1 MDCASMSLDDLDE
14 KLFVVELSN
23 YQVERQEQPAVSGS
37 NKRRLW
43 HWKHTLT
50 NPIDKKDTMIGKAQ
64 SSSSLDN
71 SRHGS
76 VCSSSH
82 SSPIRSSPKKSKDQQ
97 LKKAIVE
104 TKDDVGQKTRKDN
117 NVKCDSVFPDDRL
130 ATANAHLYSVLEE
143 QALGELIHES
153 AENVYTE
160 GNNRS
165 ISFYTNA
172 ALSSNIWYYHLS
184 YNIIGWRKSPH
195 AMIFLKFTNLQL
207 CFDSVY
213 TLAHARA
220 ISIAELWQFMW
231 SCDGCSFQNY
241 RALSYNEIYAIT
253 KKI

>member
-37 NKRRLW
+37 SKRRLW

-82 SSPIRSSPKKSKDQQ
+82 SSPIRSPKKSKDQQ

-104 TKDDVGQKTRKDN
+104 TKDDVGQKPRKDN

-160 GNNRS
+160 GNSRS

-184 YNIIGWRKSPH
+184 FNIIGWRKSPH
-195 AMIFLKFTNLQL
+195 AMIFLIKFTIM
-207 CFDSVY
+207 F
-213 TLAHARA
+213 
-220 ISIAELWQFMW
+220 
-231 SCDGCSFQNY
+231 
-241 RALSYNEIYAIT
+241 
-253 KKI
+253 